1 MAFKDT
7 SWIQP
12 RPPRAPSFMWGFG
25 HSPNTTAQT
34 RPRLFRVF
42 NELKPYMDSF
52 PSFVWFL
59 SQCMADP
66 SSRRHAFMR
75 LILLLHPPFLSH

>member
-1 MAFKDT
+1 MDPAKTTSCAFLHV
-7 SWIQP
+7 
-12 RPPRAPSFMWGFG
+12 GLG
-25 HSPNTTAQT
+25 HSPTTAQT

-52 PSFVWFL
+52 PSFVWFYL